1 MNSKAKT
8 LLKVG
13 LPLVIVIQLISITF
27 LLAKMSRDKAF
38 SCKAVGNYFVCK
50 QIKLKWYIKK
60 VKEAQVRML
69 KMEPIRVR
77 CRVCSKE
84 VKARAGKSV
93 CCGCSNMT
101 TIKGDVISAVDLSLV
116 IMLNTYSVK
125 EDSGL
130 SNEQLEWQK
139 ARSRRKIT
147 KMDFEVR

>member
-1 MNSKAKT
+1 
-8 LLKVG
+8 
-13 LPLVIVIQLISITF
+13 
-27 LLAKMSRDKAF
+27 MSEEK
-38 SCKAVGNYFVCK
+38 
-50 QIKLKWYIKK
+50 
-60 VKEAQVRML
+60 VRML

-77 CRVCSKE
+77 CRVCSNE

-101 TIKGDVISAVDLSLV
+101 TIKGDVISAVDLSQV
-116 IMLNTYSVK
+116 IMLNTYSVN
-125 EDSGL
+125 ENSGL

>member
-1 MNSKAKT
+1 MNRKT
-8 LLKVG
+8 KTIFKIAV
-13 LPLVIVIQLISITF
+13 PVAIMVQLTAIIF
-27 LLAKMSRDKAF
+27 LLNKDKAL
-38 SCKAVGNYFVCK
+38 SCKAVGNYFVCR

-60 VKEAQVRML
+60 VNEAQVRML

-77 CRVCSKE
+77 CRACNKE

-101 TIKGDVISAVDLSLV
+101 TIKGDVISAVDLSQV
-116 IMLNTYSVK
+116 IMLNTYSVN

-147 KMDFEVR
+147 KMDFEIR